1 MRRKLFDHM
10 GDALVAAQDLAT
22 AVCGAFNA
30 VYFFFYWLRPG
41 SSPARR
47 LGAAALVLLNAALV
61 VESLFFLS
69 LFLVH
74 RWQGPVD
81 VFFWPPAWL
90 SARGLL
96 LAGAGFISL
105 LILRQVARR
114 SVGPYGYGED

>member
-1 MRRKLFDHM
+1 MRKLPFGPM
-10 GDALVAAQDLAT
+10 GDAVVAAQDLAT

-30 VYFFFYWLRPG
+30 LYFLFYWLRPG
-41 SSPARR
+41 SSPPRR

-74 RWQGPVD
+74 RWRGPVD

-96 LAGAGFISL
+96 LAGAAFISL
-105 LILRQVARR
+105 LIVRQVARR
-114 SVGPYGYGED
+114 SVGPYGEGED

>member
-1 MRRKLFDHM
+1 MRKQPFSPM

-30 VYFFFYWLRPG
+30 LYFLLYWVRPG
-41 SSPARR
+41 ASPSRR
-47 LGAAALVLLNAALV
+47 LGAAALVLLNVALV

-69 LFLVH
+69 LFLVY

-90 SARGLL
+90 LARSLL
-96 LAGAGFISL
+96 LAGAAFVSL
-105 LILRQVARR
+105 LIVRQVARR
-114 SVGPYGYGED
+114 SVGPYG